1 MSQPGVPQLVQR
13 GRAAGQPRGVCLEQ
27 LGRVR
32 RYDSRARWL
41 PGSISATATCGLA
54 LRSVRNS
61 GPVADR
67 NELLVSRLYSD
78 LDRLPRAE

>member
-1 MSQPGVPQLVQR
+1 MPQLVQR
-13 GRAAGQPRGVCLEQ
+13 ERAAGQPRGVCLEQ

-32 RYDSRARWL
+32 RYDSRARL